1 MAEKLEFERKFLLLK
16 QPVLKADVVYRVEQH
31 YFGDDRIRRTSTKG
45 EQDAFYHT
53 VKKHLRPGVNS
64 ENEKKIS
71 RSEYYSML
79 EKSKSFIIKQRH
91 CYFIG
96 DLKWEVDVF
105 EDMNL
110 VVAEIEYPK
119 EDQKIKIPKFIE
131 DVMIMEVTR
140 FREFSNKNIS
150 KKKITY

>member
-1 MAEKLEFERKFLLLK
+1 MAEKLEFERKYLLLK

-31 YFGDDRIRRTSTKG
+31 YFGDDRIRRTSTEG
-45 EQDAFYHT
+45 EPDVFYHT
-53 VKKHLRPGVNS
+53 VKKNLRPGVNS

-71 RSEYYSML
+71 RAEYYNLL
-79 EKSKSFIIKQRH
+79 EKSKSFIIKYRH

-105 EDMNL
+105 EDINL
-110 VVAEIEYPK
+110 VVAEVEYPK
-119 EDQKIKIPKFIE
+119 EDYKIKIPKFIE
-131 DVMIMEVTR
+131 DVMVMEVTK

>member
-31 YFGDDRIRRTSTKG
+31 YFGDDRIRRTSTEG
-45 EQDAFYHT
+45 ENDVFYHT
-53 VKKHLRPGVNS
+53 IKKNLRPGVNS

-71 RSEYYSML
+71 RSDYYNLL
-79 EKSKSFIIKQRH
+79 EKSKSFIIKHRH

-105 EDMNL
+105 EDISL
-110 VVAEIEYPK
+110 VVAEVEYPK
-119 EDQKIKIPKFIE
+119 EDYKIKIPKFIE
-131 DVMIMEVTR
+131 DVMIMEVTN
-140 FREFSNKNIS
+140 FREFSNKSIS
-150 KKKITY
+150 KKRITY